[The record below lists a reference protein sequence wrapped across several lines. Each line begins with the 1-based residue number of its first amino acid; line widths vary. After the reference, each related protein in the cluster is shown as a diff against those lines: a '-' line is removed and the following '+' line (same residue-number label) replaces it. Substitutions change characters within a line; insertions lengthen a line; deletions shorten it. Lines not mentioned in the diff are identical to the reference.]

1 MEFFS
6 KWLFK
11 SGGGESEA
19 DSAGEKE
26 TPVPESDL
34 IKELKEEK
42 EGLKHHEENQEMR
55 QRREK
60 VLDAL
65 IKELG
70 EHLKDEKTGR
80 QRNWAELKHF
90 GNGRYGV
97 LKELGQGGMGQV
109 FLVWDRTIGDFKVL
123 KMLKDQQL
131 KGLPVVEQEK
141 YVAQLIERF
150 KREKEIMANRLTGVD
165 MSSLVMISDA
175 VEADFPFSQV
185 NTERLPDQGKQVGLV
200 MEYVRGKGLHDVVD
214 EIQKEKD
221 IIVRDQRILKIVL
234 QLCKALRVLH
244 EKDILHRDVKPG
256 NIIVAENG
264 EVTLFDYGIA
274 GYIGDSSS
282 SSLDGVPKFDEGRV
296 KELAGETSI
305 EEPKQEDP
313 TWLPQMSLGETMAV
327 SLPEMAAISHEETLP
342 AAEVVMLKEQSTPI
356 TVKGKALENLTI
368 TPVGTPSFMAPEVVK
383 GEAKDRRSDIY
394 SLGCVLHGMIS
405 GGNILKVQF
414 RDLLA
419 IQVAKFRGER
429 VIQDLKKPTAFTE
442 VVMSM
447 EENEKS
453 NRPDSAQQVGE
464 LLLGALFSLYPQ
476 LINIKEWQHI
486 TSDFCD
492 YSPEQLAERYDKWS
506 SEYANYRD
514 TRDAPLLDSSLLVE
528 DEDGDNDQQMAA

>member
-244 EKDILHRDVKPG
+244 
-256 NIIVAENG
+256 
-264 EVTLFDYGIA
+264 
-274 GYIGDSSS
+274 
-282 SSLDGVPKFDEGRV
+282 
-296 KELAGETSI
+296 
-305 EEPKQEDP
+305 
-313 TWLPQMSLGETMAV
+313 
-327 SLPEMAAISHEETLP
+327 
-342 AAEVVMLKEQSTPI
+342 
-356 TVKGKALENLTI
+356 
-368 TPVGTPSFMAPEVVK
+368 
-383 GEAKDRRSDIY
+383 
-394 SLGCVLHGMIS
+394 
-405 GGNILKVQF
+405 
-414 RDLLA
+414 
-419 IQVAKFRGER
+419 
-429 VIQDLKKPTAFTE
+429 
-442 VVMSM
+442 
-447 EENEKS
+447 
-453 NRPDSAQQVGE
+453 
-464 LLLGALFSLYPQ
+464 
-476 LINIKEWQHI
+476 
-486 TSDFCD
+486 
-492 YSPEQLAERYDKWS
+492 
-506 SEYANYRD
+506 
-514 TRDAPLLDSSLLVE
+514 
-528 DEDGDNDQQMAA
+528 